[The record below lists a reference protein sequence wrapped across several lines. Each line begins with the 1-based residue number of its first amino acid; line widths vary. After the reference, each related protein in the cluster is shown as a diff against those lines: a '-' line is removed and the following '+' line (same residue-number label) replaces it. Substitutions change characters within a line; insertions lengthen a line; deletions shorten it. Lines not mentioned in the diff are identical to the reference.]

1 MARPGEANN
10 SFFCNCKKK
19 SNLEPHHIRWV
30 YTAITQNNSET
41 MATSAQNLSM
51 IIDEMLTN
59 KPADRAAALL
69 LLSAKGLLPKKL
81 LEPPKEKKTSRFAS
95 KAAEDFAEAK
105 GITVPDDFKGT
116 AANDKI
122 SVKDL
127 KTLAEPPKKKVNASP
142 GAQQFARDNGIDIE
156 TVTGTG
162 ENGKVLL
169 KDVKDLVTTP
179 AAATDAPDDK
189 TKISPSAAKLM
200 KQYNWDEDDVS
211 HIQGSGK
218 NGTLLAKDLAEM
230 VKETLEEEEGEET
243 DPESDS
249 EALFTE

>member
-1 MARPGEANN
+1 MGVP
-10 SFFCNCKKK
+10 ST
-19 SNLEPHHIRWV
+19 P
-30 YTAITQNNSET
+30 QNNSET

-51 IIDEMLTN
+51 IIDELLVA
-59 KPADRAAALL
+59 KPGNRADAIKLL
-69 LLSAKGLLPKKL
+69 ADKGLLPKKL
-81 LEPPKEKKTSRFAS
+81 LETPKEKKVSRFAS

-127 KTLAEPPKKKVNASP
+127 KGLAEPPKKKVNASP

-169 KDVKDLVTTP
+169 KDVKDLMTAP
-179 AAATDAPDDK
+179 AAAADVSDDK
-189 TKISPSAAKLM
+189 VKISPSAAKLM
-200 KQYNWDEDDVS
+200 KQHGWDEDDVS

-230 VKETLEEEEGEET
+230 VKEALEEEEGEET
-243 DPESDS
+243 SPESD
-249 EALFTE
+249 ED

>member
-1 MARPGEANN
+1 
-10 SFFCNCKKK
+10 
-19 SNLEPHHIRWV
+19 
-30 YTAITQNNSET
+30 
-41 MATSAQNLSM
+41 MATSAQNLSQ
-51 IIDEMLTN
+51 IIDELLVA
-59 KPADRAAALL
+59 KPGNRIDAIKLLAD
-69 LLSAKGLLPKKL
+69 KGLLPKKL
-81 LEPPKEKKTSRFAS
+81 LETPKEKKVSRFAS

-105 GITVPDDFKGT
+105 GITVPEDFKGT

-127 KTLAEPPKKKVNASP
+127 KGLAEPPKKKVNASP

-169 KDVKDLVTTP
+169 KDVKDLVTAP
-179 AAATDAPDDK
+179 AEADVSEDK

-200 KQYNWDEDDVS
+200 KQHNWDEDDVS

-218 NGTLLAKDLAEM
+218 NGSILAKDLAEM
-230 VKETLEEEEGEET
+230 VKEALEEEGEEEGEET
-243 DPESDS
+243 SPESD
-249 EALFTE
+249 ED

>member
-1 MARPGEANN
+1 
-10 SFFCNCKKK
+10 
-19 SNLEPHHIRWV
+19 
-30 YTAITQNNSET
+30 

-51 IIDEMLTN
+51 IIDELLVA
-59 KPADRAAALL
+59 KPGDRAAALKL
-69 LLSAKGLLPKKL
+69 LADKGLLPKKL
-81 LEPPKEKKTSRFAS
+81 LETPKEKKVSRFAS

-105 GITVPDDFKGT
+105 GITIPKDFKGT

-127 KTLAEPPKKKVNASP
+127 KGLAEPPKKKVNASP

-156 TVTGTG
+156 KVTGTG

-169 KDVKDLVTTP
+169 KDVKNLVTAP
-179 AAATDAPDDK
+179 APDVSDDK
-189 TKISPSAAKLM
+189 VKISPSAAKLM
-200 KQYNWDEDDVS
+200 KQHGWDEDDVS

-230 VKETLEEEEGEET
+230 VKEMEEEEGSET
-243 DPESDS
+243 EPESD
-249 EALFTE
+249 ED